1 MLGGLNVNTDV
12 IRRTI
17 YYNIVM
23 LNSLNMSRKLNH
35 LEREGILRPVE
46 VGHVEGLMAVL
57 TVYNQ
62 CTSSNICGDK

>member
-23 LNSLNMSRKLNH
+23 LNSLNMSRN
-35 LEREGILRPVE
+35 
-46 VGHVEGLMAVL
+46 
-57 TVYNQ
+57 
-62 CTSSNICGDK
+62 